1 MNGRMSWSRPP
12 FSNWRG
18 ERGLFWGLAKG
29 FVPVIGPRWLS
40 HIARYCSNHPASTGS
55 SRVKSNSSKDVKL
68 HWMRPTPLLRLFAG
82 YRHRAV
88 SIIFFFYF
96 HRNYEEGSSRIPASH
111 YAALQRMADRWPLQ
125 RNAGIEPL
133 NPETAWEW
141 TTKVEMRLIG
151 FDSGYGFFSKSS
163 LYYFLFI
170 YSLFLFIWLRH
181 RL

>member
-1 MNGRMSWSRPP
+1 MVACRGRAPLSRIEEGREGCFEVLQKVLSLWS
-12 FSNWRG
+12 
-18 ERGLFWGLAKG
+18 
-29 FVPVIGPRWLS
+29 VPDHWVAL
-40 HIARYCSNHPASTGS
+40 RYCSNHPASSGC

-111 YAALQRMADRWPLQ
+111 CAALQRMADRWPRQ
-125 RNAGIEPL
+125 QNSGIVPL
-133 NPETAWEW
+133 NPETAWEG